1 MICADTS
8 SLVAL
13 LGGEKGR
20 DVDIVRQALSD
31 RIICISP
38 ISVTELL
45 SDPDPT
51 PFLQELITQIPRLE
65 ISLGYWERAGELRAR
80 MFRHQL
86 RPKVADTLIAQSCLD
101 HAVPLVTRD
110 RDFTVFQ
117 KFAGLSILAMG
128 DLLQ

>member
-13 LGGEKGR
+13 LDGELGG
-20 DVDIVRQALSD
+20 DVDLVRQALRD
-31 RIICISP
+31 RLLCISP

-45 SDPDPT
+45 SDPDPI
-51 PFLQELITQIPRLE
+51 PSLEELVVKIPQLE
-65 ISLGYWERAGELRAR
+65 IHPGYWERAGKLRAKMLR
-80 MFRHQL
+80 RQV

-101 HAVPLVTRD
+101 HGVPLVTRD
-110 RDFTVFQ
+110 RDFSSFQ
-117 KFAGLSILAMG
+117 KFAGLRVLTIG

>member
-13 LGGEKGR
+13 LLGEAGR
-20 DVDIVRQALSD
+20 DVDMVRQALSD
-31 RIICISP
+31 RILCVSP

-51 PFLQELITQIPRLE
+51 PSLGELVAQIPRLE
-65 ISLGYWERAGELRAR
+65 IGPGYWERAGELRAQ
-80 MFRHQL
+80 MFRLRL
-86 RPKVADTLIAQSCLD
+86 RPKAADTLIAQSCLD
-101 HAVPLVTRD
+101 HDVPLITRD
-110 RDFTVFQ
+110 RDFSSFQ
-117 KFAGLSILAMG
+117 KIAGLRLLAMG

>member
-13 LGGEKGR
+13 LVGEAGR
-20 DVDIVRQALSD
+20 DVDMVRQALSD
-31 RIICISP
+31 RLLCVSP

-51 PFLQELITQIPRLE
+51 PFLGELVTQIPRLE
-65 ISLGYWERAGELRAR
+65 ISPGYWERAGELRAQ
-80 MFRHQL
+80 MFRLRL

-101 HAVPLVTRD
+101 HGVPLITRD
-110 RDFTVFQ
+110 RDFVSFQ
-117 KFAGLSILAMG
+117 KVAGLGLLAIG

>member
-13 LGGEKGR
+13 LAGEPGR
-20 DVDIVRQALSD
+20 DVDLVRQALRD
-31 RIICISP
+31 RMLCISP
-38 ISVTELL
+38 VSVTELL
-45 SDPDPT
+45 SDPDPA
-51 PFLQELITQIPRLE
+51 PSLEELVTQIPQLE
-65 ISLGYWERAGELRAR
+65 ISPGYWERAGKLRAR
-80 MFRHQL
+80 MCRRQV

-110 RDFTVFQ
+110 RDFASFQ
-117 KFAGLSILAMG
+117 KFVGLRVLAIA

>member
-13 LGGEKGR
+13 LLGEAGR
-20 DVDIVRQALSD
+20 DVDMVRQALSD
-31 RIICISP
+31 RILCVSP

-51 PFLQELITQIPRLE
+51 PSLGELVTRIPRLE
-65 ISLGYWERAGELRAR
+65 ISPGYWERAGELRAQ
-80 MFRHQL
+80 MFRLRL

-101 HAVPLVTRD
+101 HGVPLITRD
-110 RDFTVFQ
+110 RDFSSFQ
-117 KFAGLSILAMG
+117 KIAGLQLLAMG
-128 DLLQ
+128 DLMQ